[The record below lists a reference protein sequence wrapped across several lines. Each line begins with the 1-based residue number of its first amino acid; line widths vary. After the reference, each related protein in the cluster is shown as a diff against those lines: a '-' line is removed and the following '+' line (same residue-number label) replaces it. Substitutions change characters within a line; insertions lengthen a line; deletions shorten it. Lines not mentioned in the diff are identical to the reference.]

1 MSTTET
7 NTAVTTAEAPAEAQ
21 KLIDNQVEL
30 DTPILRG
37 KTEISVI
44 TLRRPTAGELRGIH
58 LSELLQMDVASLIK
72 LIPRISELN
81 EYEAGRLDPAD
92 MVAVG
97 VKVSGFLLQ
106 KRMKTD
112 ASLVA

>member
-1 MSTTET
+1 MSTTEAT
-7 NTAVTTAEAPAEAQ
+7 TGVTTADATVEVK
-21 KLIDNQVEL
+21 KLNDNEVEL

-37 KTEISVI
+37 KTEIGVI
-44 TLRRPTAGELRGIH
+44 TLRKPSAGELRGIH

-81 EYEAGRLDPAD
+81 EYEASRLDPAD
-92 MVAVG
+92 LVAVG
-97 VKVSGFLLQ
+97 VKVSSFLLQ

>member
-1 MSTTET
+1 MKITEATT
-7 NTAVTTAEAPAEAQ
+7 AAATAEAKQ
-21 KLIDNQVEL
+21 LNDNQVEL
-30 DTPILRG
+30 DTPIQRG
-37 KTEISVI
+37 KTEIAVI
-44 TLRRPTAGELRGIH
+44 TLRKPTAGELRGIH

-72 LIPRISELN
+72 LIPRISELK

-92 MVAVG
+92 LVAVG

-112 ASLVA
+112 ASLAA

>member
-1 MSTTET
+1 MSTIETSTEA
-7 NTAVTTAEAPAEAQ
+7 TATAAAAEPQ
-21 KLIDNQVEL
+21 KLNDNQVEL
-30 DTPILRG
+30 DTPVMRG
-37 KTEISVI
+37 KTEIAVI
-44 TLRRPTAGELRGIH
+44 TLRKPTAGELRGIH

-81 EYEAGRLDPAD
+81 EYEASRLDPAD
-92 MVAVG
+92 LVAVG

>member
-1 MSTTET
+1 MSTTEA
-7 NTAVTTAEAPAEAQ
+7 NTVAATAEAKQ
-21 KLIDNQVEL
+21 LNDNQVEL
-30 DTPILRG
+30 DTPIQRG
-37 KTEISVI
+37 KNEIGVI
-44 TLRRPTAGELRGIH
+44 TLRKPTAGELRGIH

-81 EYEAGRLDPAD
+81 EYEASRLDPAD
-92 MVAVG
+92 LVAVG

>member
-1 MSTTET
+1 MSTPEANTE
-7 NTAVTTAEAPAEAQ
+7 VTTAEASAEAK
-21 KLIDNQVEL
+21 KLADNQVEL

-37 KTEISVI
+37 KTEIAVI
-44 TLRRPTAGELRGIH
+44 TLRKPSAGELRGIH
-58 LSELLQMDVASLIK
+58 LSELLQMDVASLMK

-81 EYEAGRLDPAD
+81 EYEASRLDPAD
-92 MVAVG
+92 LVAVG

>member
-21 KLIDNQVEL
+21 KLNDNQVEL
-30 DTPILRG
+30 DTPIQRG
-37 KTEISVI
+37 KTEIAII
-44 TLRRPTAGELRGIH
+44 TLRKPTAGELRGIH

-92 MVAVG
+92 LVAVG

>member
-1 MSTTET
+1 MSTTEA
-7 NTAVTTAEAPAEAQ
+7 NTVAATAEAKQ
-21 KLIDNQVEL
+21 LNDNQVEL
-30 DTPILRG
+30 DTPIQRG
-37 KTEISVI
+37 KIEIGVI
-44 TLRRPTAGELRGIH
+44 TLRKPTAGELRGIH